1 LRSEG
6 EDVAQQGL
14 SEEQDLGAEALS
26 AARSGSLMRL
36 ATYAS
41 VSVAIVLIVIKAVA
55 LNYTG
60 SVALLSSLIDSLLDL
75 AASLINLVA
84 VSHALEPADRE
95 HRFGHGKA
103 ESIAGLG
110 QAAFITGSAVFLLFE
125 AGDRLIH
132 PSPVEN
138 GAIGVGVMAFTIV
151 LTFALVQFQSY
162 VVRKTGS
169 VAITADSLHYK
180 SDLLMNAGVIVA
192 LLLSTQLGWHA
203 LDPIFAIAIAIY
215 ILSAA
220 WKIVKESFDM
230 LMDREFADEDRERI
244 REIALDHAEVQE
256 MHDLRTRSS
265 GTSSFIQLHLEL
277 DGEITL
283 TRAHDIADEVEAK
296 IRAAFPTADVIIHQD
311 PAGLEEDTPA
321 F

>member
-1 LRSEG
+1 MAQESVSEKQDIGAPTEGRS
-6 EDVAQQGL
+6 V
-14 SEEQDLGAEALS
+14 
-26 AARSGSLMRL
+26 ARSGTLMRV

-41 VSVAIVLIVIKAVA
+41 VSVALVLIVVKAVA
-55 LNYTG
+55 LAYTD
-60 SVALLSSLIDSLLDL
+60 SVALLSSFIDSLLDL
-75 AASLINLVA
+75 GASLINLVA
-84 VSHALEPADRE
+84 VSHALAPADRE

-138 GAIGVGVMAFTIV
+138 GAIGVGVMAFSIV
-151 LTFALVQFQSY
+151 LTFALVQFQRY
-162 VVRKTGS
+162 VVRSTGS
-169 VAITADSLHYK
+169 VAISADSLHYK
-180 SDLLMNAGVIVA
+180 GDLLMNASVILA
-192 LLLSTQLGWHA
+192 LVLSTQLGWHT

-220 WKIVKESFDM
+220 WKIVTNSFDM
-230 LMDREFADEDRERI
+230 LMDREFADGERERI
-244 REIALDHAEVQE
+244 REIALSHAEVRE

-265 GTSSFIQLHLEL
+265 GTSSFIQFHLEL
-277 DGEITL
+277 DGEMTL
-283 TRAHDIADEVEAK
+283 LRAHEIADEVEAK
-296 IRAAFPTADVIIHQD
+296 IRTAFPAADVIIHQD
-311 PAGLEEDTPA
+311 PEGLEQDTPV

>member
-1 LRSEG
+1 MAQESVSEK
-6 EDVAQQGL
+6 
-14 SEEQDLGAEALS
+14 QDIGAPAV
-26 AARSGSLMRL
+26 ARSVASSGALMRA

-41 VSVAIVLIVIKAVA
+41 VSVALVLIVVKAVA
-55 LNYTG
+55 LAYTD
-60 SVALLSSLIDSLLDL
+60 SVALLSSFIDSLLDL
-75 AASLINLVA
+75 GASLINLVA
-84 VSHALEPADRE
+84 VSHALAPADRE

-138 GAIGVGVMAFTIV
+138 GAIGVGVMGFSIV
-151 LTFALVQFQSY
+151 LTFGLVQFQRY
-162 VVRKTGS
+162 VVRRTGS
-169 VAITADSLHYK
+169 VAISADSLHYK
-180 SDLLMNAGVIVA
+180 GDLLMNASVILA
-192 LLLSTQLGWHA
+192 LVLSTQLGWHT

-220 WKIVKESFDM
+220 WKIATNSFDM
-230 LMDREFADEDRERI
+230 LMDREFADGERERI
-244 REIALDHAEVQE
+244 RDIALSHAEVRE

-265 GTSSFIQLHLEL
+265 GTSSFIQFHLEL
-277 DGEITL
+277 DGAMTL
-283 TRAHDIADEVEAK
+283 LRAHEIADEVEAK
-296 IRAAFPTADVIIHQD
+296 IRTAFPAADVIIHQD
-311 PAGLEEDTPA
+311 PEGLEQDTPV

>member
-1 LRSEG
+1 LRIEG
-6 EDVAQQGL
+6 GNVAQQGV
-14 SEEQDLGAEALS
+14 SEKQDLGTEAPS
-26 AARSGSLMRL
+26 TARSRSLMRF

-41 VSVAIVLIVIKAVA
+41 VSVAIVLIVVKAVA
-55 LNYTG
+55 LKYTG

-125 AGDRLIH
+125 AGDRLVH

-138 GAIGVGVMAFTIV
+138 GAIGVGVMAFSIL
-151 LTFALVQFQSY
+151 LTLALVQFQHY

-180 SDLLMNAGVIVA
+180 SDLLINASIIVA
-192 LLLSTQLGWHA
+192 LVLSTQLGWHA
-203 LDPIFAIAIAIY
+203 LDPIFAIGIAIY

-220 WKIVKESFDM
+220 WKIVRNSFDM
-230 LMDREFADEDRERI
+230 LMDREFSDGDRERI
-244 REIALDHAEVQE
+244 RGIALDHAEVRE

-277 DGEITL
+277 DGEMTL
-283 TRAHDIADEVEAK
+283 MRAHDIADEVEAK

-311 PAGLEEDTPA
+311 PAGLEEDIPA

>member
-1 LRSEG
+1 MAQESVSEKQDIGAPTEGRS
-6 EDVAQQGL
+6 V
-14 SEEQDLGAEALS
+14 
-26 AARSGSLMRL
+26 ARSGTLMRV

-41 VSVAIVLIVIKAVA
+41 VSVALVLIVVKAVA
-55 LNYTG
+55 LAYTD
-60 SVALLSSLIDSLLDL
+60 SVALLSSFIDSLLDL
-75 AASLINLVA
+75 GASLINLVA
-84 VSHALEPADRE
+84 VSHALAPADRE

-138 GAIGVGVMAFTIV
+138 GAIGVGVMAFSIV
-151 LTFALVQFQSY
+151 LTFALVQFQRY
-162 VVRKTGS
+162 VVRSTGS
-169 VAITADSLHYK
+169 VAISADSLHYK
-180 SDLLMNAGVIVA
+180 GDLLMNASVILA
-192 LLLSTQLGWHA
+192 LVLSTQLGWHT

-220 WKIVKESFDM
+220 WKIATNSFDM
-230 LMDREFADEDRERI
+230 LMDREFADGERERI
-244 REIALDHAEVQE
+244 REIALSHAEVRE

-265 GTSSFIQLHLEL
+265 GTSSFIQFHLEL
-277 DGEITL
+277 DGEMTL
-283 TRAHDIADEVEAK
+283 LRAHEIADEVEAK
-296 IRAAFPTADVIIHQD
+296 IRTAFPAADVIIHQD
-311 PAGLEEDTPA
+311 PEGLEQDTPV

>member
-1 LRSEG
+1 MAQEGVSEK
-6 EDVAQQGL
+6 
-14 SEEQDLGAEALS
+14 QDLGGD
-26 AARSGSLMRL
+26 AAGQSTARAHSLMRF

-41 VSVAIVLIVIKAVA
+41 VTVAIVLIVIKAVA
-55 LNYTG
+55 LKFTG

-125 AGDRLIH
+125 AGDRLFD

-138 GAIGVGVMAFTIV
+138 GALGVGVMAVSIV
-151 LTFALVQFQSY
+151 MTFALVRFQRY
-162 VVRKTGS
+162 VVRETES
-169 VAITADSLHYK
+169 VAITADSLHYQ
-180 SDLLMNAGVIVA
+180 SDLLMNAGVILA
-192 LLLSTQLGWHA
+192 LVLSTQFGWHA

-220 WKIVKESFDM
+220 WKIVRNSFDM
-230 LMDREFADEDRERI
+230 LMDREFADADRERI
-244 REIALDHAEVQE
+244 REIALAHAEVRA

-277 DGEITL
+277 DGEMTL
-283 TRAHDIADEVEAK
+283 MRAHDIADVVEAK
-296 IRAAFPTADVIIHQD
+296 IRAAFPRAEVIIHQD
-311 PAGLEEDTPA
+311 PEGLEEDTPA

>member
-1 LRSEG
+1 MAQESVSEKQDIGAPGEGRS
-6 EDVAQQGL
+6 VA
-14 SEEQDLGAEALS
+14 S
-26 AARSGSLMRL
+26 SGTLMRV

-41 VSVAIVLIVIKAVA
+41 VSVAAVLIVVKAVA
-55 LNYTG
+55 LAYTD

-84 VSHALEPADRE
+84 VSHALAPADRE

-110 QAAFITGSAVFLLFE
+110 QAAFITGSAVFLLFK

-138 GAIGVGVMAFTIV
+138 GAIGIGVMGFAIV
-151 LTFALVQFQSY
+151 LTFGLVQFQRY
-162 VVRKTGS
+162 VVRRTGS
-169 VAITADSLHYK
+169 VAISADSLHYK
-180 SDLLMNAGVIVA
+180 SDLLMNASVIIA
-192 LLLSTQLGWHA
+192 LVLSTQLGWHA

-215 ILSAA
+215 ILFAA
-220 WKIVKESFDM
+220 WKIVTNSFDM
-230 LMDREFADEDRERI
+230 LMDREFTDADRERI
-244 REIALDHAEVQE
+244 REISLSHAEVRE

-283 TRAHDIADEVEAK
+283 IRAHEIADEVEAM
-296 IRAAFPTADVIIHQD
+296 IRAAFPAADVIIHQD
-311 PAGLEEDTPA
+311 PEGLEQDTPV

>member
-1 LRSEG
+1 
-6 EDVAQQGL
+6 
-14 SEEQDLGAEALS
+14 
-26 AARSGSLMRL
+26 MRA

-41 VSVAIVLIVIKAVA
+41 VSVALVLIVVKAVA
-55 LNYTG
+55 LAYTD
-60 SVALLSSLIDSLLDL
+60 SVALLSSFIDSLLDL
-75 AASLINLVA
+75 GASLINLVA
-84 VSHALEPADRE
+84 VSHALAPADRE

-138 GAIGVGVMAFTIV
+138 GAIGVGVMAFSIV
-151 LTFALVQFQSY
+151 LTFALVQFQRY
-162 VVRKTGS
+162 VVRSTGS
-169 VAITADSLHYK
+169 VAISADSLHYK
-180 SDLLMNAGVIVA
+180 GDLLMNASVILA
-192 LLLSTQLGWHA
+192 LVLSTQLGWHT

-220 WKIVKESFDM
+220 WKIVTNSFDM
-230 LMDREFADEDRERI
+230 LMDREFADGERERI
-244 REIALDHAEVQE
+244 REIALSHAEVRE

-265 GTSSFIQLHLEL
+265 GTSSFIQFHLEL
-277 DGEITL
+277 DGEMTL
-283 TRAHDIADEVEAK
+283 LRAHEIADEVEAK
-296 IRAAFPTADVIIHQD
+296 IRTAFPAADVIIHQD
-311 PAGLEEDTPA
+311 PEGLEQDTPV

>member
-1 LRSEG
+1 MAQEGVSEK
-6 EDVAQQGL
+6 
-14 SEEQDLGAEALS
+14 QDLGGG
-26 AARSGSLMRL
+26 AAGPSTARAHSLMRF

-41 VSVAIVLIVIKAVA
+41 VTVAIVLIVIKAVA
-55 LNYTG
+55 LKFTG

-125 AGDRLIH
+125 AGDRLFD

-138 GAIGVGVMAFTIV
+138 GALGVGVMAVSIV
-151 LTFALVQFQSY
+151 MTFALVRFQRY
-162 VVRKTGS
+162 VVRETES
-169 VAITADSLHYK
+169 VAITADSLHYQ
-180 SDLLMNAGVIVA
+180 SDLLMNAGVILA
-192 LLLSTQLGWHA
+192 LVLSTQFGWHA

-220 WKIVKESFDM
+220 WKIVRNSFDM
-230 LMDREFADEDRERI
+230 LMDREFADADRERI
-244 REIALDHAEVQE
+244 REIALAHAEVRA

-277 DGEITL
+277 DGEMTL
-283 TRAHDIADEVEAK
+283 MRAHDIADVVEAK
-296 IRAAFPTADVIIHQD
+296 IRAAFPRAEVIIHQD
-311 PAGLEEDTPA
+311 PEGLEKDTPA